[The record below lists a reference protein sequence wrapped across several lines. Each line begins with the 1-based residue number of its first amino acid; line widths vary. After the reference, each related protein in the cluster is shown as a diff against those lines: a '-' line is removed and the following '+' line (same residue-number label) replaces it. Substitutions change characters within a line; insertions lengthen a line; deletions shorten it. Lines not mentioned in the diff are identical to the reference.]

1 VGDESPPTLTKI
13 DLTFHNNLDTIKA
26 TERKYKMTM
35 DELMEYILREIPEAV
50 FGEDAETGEV
60 VIATGLV
67 LTKADELKELTK

>member
-1 VGDESPPTLTKI
+1 
-13 DLTFHNNLDTIKA
+13 LTFYNNLDTIKA

-67 LTKADELKELTK
+67 LTKADELKGLTK

>member
-1 VGDESPPTLTKI
+1 MVLSPSGLPLLGMSVVAGKI
-13 DLTFHNNLDTIKA
+13 ETTNN
-26 TERKYKMTM
+26 RKENTMTM

-67 LTKADELKELTK
+67 LTKADELKELTR